1 MCSRISRRIFSCR
14 EVSSRTAFMNR
25 LRNTV
30 IIYSYDHPSTCIS
43 CAARERVVR
52 LLAAP
57 DTISSIGFGRDSG
70 YNTKLCFGRVRGSK
84 NSVKRDGRFAHF
96 LFVALISM
104 DLQALLDTTLAGL
117 GYELVDLER
126 SGKKG
131 RLLRVF
137 IDKTGGV
144 NVDDC
149 ADVSRHLDRVLA
161 VEGIAYDRLEVSS
174 PGTDRALRKER
185 DFVRFSGSK
194 ARIRL
199 RVPVDGQR
207 NFVGVLRETRAG
219 KVQIETGD
227 RLLVLDLDNLE
238 KARLIPG

>member
-1 MCSRISRRIFSCR
+1 
-14 EVSSRTAFMNR
+14 
-25 LRNTV
+25 
-30 IIYSYDHPSTCIS
+30 
-43 CAARERVVR
+43 
-52 LLAAP
+52 
-57 DTISSIGFGRDSG
+57 
-70 YNTKLCFGRVRGSK
+70 
-84 NSVKRDGRFAHF
+84 
-96 LFVALISM
+96 M

-131 RLLRVF
+131 RLMRVF
-137 IDKTGGV
+137 IDKENGV
-144 NVDDC
+144 NIDDC
-149 ADVSRHLDRVLA
+149 AAVSRHLDRVLS
-161 VEGIAYDRLEVSS
+161 VESVAYDRLEVSS
-174 PGTDRALRKER
+174 PGMDRALKKER

-219 KVQIETGD
+219 KVQFETGD

-238 KARLIPG
+238 KARLIPGF